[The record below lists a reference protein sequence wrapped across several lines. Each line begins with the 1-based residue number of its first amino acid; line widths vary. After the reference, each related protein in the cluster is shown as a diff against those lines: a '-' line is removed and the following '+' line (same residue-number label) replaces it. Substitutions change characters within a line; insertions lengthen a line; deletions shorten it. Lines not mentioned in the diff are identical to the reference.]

1 MQIQLNGEP
10 RMMTGEGTVADLLRE
25 LEIRP
30 DRVAV
35 EINLEIVDRQEFD
48 RRVLRE
54 GDRVEVISFIG
65 GGVEGRGGGARLP
78 RVLRSAHIFTHP
90 PRRAKTCPFPGRM
103 CSLREG
109 ARLGAP
115 GVGG

>member
-1 MQIQLNGEP
+1 MQIQLNGES
-10 RMMTGEGTVADLLRE
+10 RMMTSEGTVADLLRE
-25 LEIRP
+25 LEIRS

-65 GGVEGRGGGARLP
+65 GGK
-78 RVLRSAHIFTHP
+78 SSDH
-90 PRRAKTCPFPGRM
+90 C
-103 CSLREG
+103 
-109 ARLGAP
+109 
-115 GVGG
+115 

>member
-10 RMMTGEGTVADLLRE
+10 RMMTTGESTVADLLRE

-35 EINLEIVDRQEFD
+35 EINLDIVDRQEFE

-65 GGVEGRGGGARLP
+65 GGAEGRGVAQGC
-78 RVLRSAHIFTHP
+78 RVCSPSAHDRNVLARRP
-90 PRRAKTCPFPGRM
+90 QWRQPRTTPLSKVIVNK
-103 CSLREG
+103 SQ
-109 ARLGAP
+109 
-115 GVGG
+115 